1 MISVRPLVLT
11 HSFAGARNQA
21 TDKVDLAQ
29 LDAAF
34 AQITDKLNEIIGA
47 MDITLRDDNTLKDSS
62 IEPRH
67 LSSDTYSEIVAIVN
81 GTSSE
86 AGQ

>member
-1 MISVRPLVLT
+1 MISVRPLVINY
-11 HSFAGARNQA
+11 SFAANRQQA

-34 AQITDKLNEIIGA
+34 AQVTDKLNEIIRA
-47 MDITLRDDNTLKDSS
+47 VDITLRDDDTLKDSS
-62 IEPRH
+62 VEPRH
-67 LSSDTYSEIVAIVN
+67 LSSEVYTELVAIVN
-81 GTSSE
+81 GTSQQ